1 MGVWAVIPRVQG
13 TGGPDSVWSWLP
25 VSSSP
30 WVSAEQVQTFLV
42 SAGWASYPVRQSL
55 AFLKVEGPELQAGC
69 LSLTCNVTLGRVM
82 PLFELILC
90 QELWG

>member
-1 MGVWAVIPRVQG
+1 M
-13 TGGPDSVWSWLP
+13 
-25 VSSSP
+25 
-30 WVSAEQVQTFLV
+30 